1 MPALAQHV
9 TGVVEFSH
17 NSLIQSIM
25 EYVSMPGQI
34 NFIRGPAGIGKTLAL
49 AIAASCVQKQK
60 RFLVYFEDAR
70 SPYHLYSDGKDRPTL
85 YKQEFLYRV
94 AKRNAHVWDEY
105 IGSDIDRRQL
115 QKKKDGYNVNEIYAA
130 VVEKL
135 IAAQANGKRVVT
147 IVDDFQALVS
157 FLVSLKLDEHG
168 IRCDNMMLLCS
179 KRSDFQHY
187 PDSHGGCVGALSL
200 QIY

>member
-1 MPALAQHV
+1 MKGNLDNETEISKLVDLEAKTWETEDDLNLGGLYVMPALAQHV

-94 AKRNAHVWDEY
+94 AKWNAHVWDEY

-130 VVEKL
+130 VFEKL
-135 IAAQANGKRVVT
+135 IAAQLTGNG
-147 IVDDFQALVS
+147 L
-157 FLVSLKLDEHG
+157 
-168 IRCDNMMLLCS
+168 
-179 KRSDFQHY
+179 
-187 PDSHGGCVGALSL
+187 
-200 QIY
+200 